1 MNDAVFKKHG
11 KWKKTLRH
19 IKLVTTKTS
28 LYQTCNN
35 WTNITIF
42 FLENVLAIELKKKL
56 KNKKNP
62 QILINKP
69 VKLGLSI
76 LDITKIVMNFGMIM

>member
-1 MNDAVFKKHG
+1 MNQ
-11 KWKKTLRH
+11 
-19 IKLVTTKTS
+19 
-28 LYQTCNN
+28 YNN
-35 WTNITIF
+35 F
-42 FLENVLAIELKKKL
+42 FFPENVLAIELKKKTT
-56 KNKKNP
+56 KKT